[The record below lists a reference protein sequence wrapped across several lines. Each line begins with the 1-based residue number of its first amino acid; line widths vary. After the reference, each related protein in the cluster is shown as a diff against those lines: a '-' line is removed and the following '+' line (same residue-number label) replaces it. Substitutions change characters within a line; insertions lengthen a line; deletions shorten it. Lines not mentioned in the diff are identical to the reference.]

1 MSPDRGNGSGLPPWS
16 GLSNGNNASGL
27 TLGGGNSN
35 GNGSPKGAGDA
46 PGQSGPGKPPG
57 SPSLYGRLQEGMGY
71 ADPRAEA
78 LDAVRVR
85 VHRRVITELGPVFY
99 NNLVDQKELRSRV
112 ERIVQAAL
120 RTEKT
125 PMSAAEAA
133 QVAQSVTDDVL
144 GYGPI
149 ERLLND
155 PTISEIMVNGP
166 DKVYIERNGK
176 IIPTKVSFLDEAH
189 LRHVTGRIVAEVG
202 RHIDESS
209 PMVDARLLDGSRVNA
224 IYPPL
229 AVGGPFLTI
238 RKFATDPYTLQDL
251 IGFGTFTPQVG
262 ALLEACVE
270 GRANV
275 LVSGGASTGKTT
287 LLNVLSSFIPTDER
301 IITIEDA
308 KELQLRQ
315 RHVVALESRPPNT
328 EGKGEV
334 TIRDLLRNAL
344 RMRPDRI
351 IIGECRS
358 GEALDMLQAMNTGH
372 EGSLT
377 TVHANSPRDAL
388 VARRDHDVDGRLRPS
403 RSGRTGAAGL
413 RPGPHSPPGPF
424 EGRHPSNHP
433 GDRGRSY
440 GRRGHPPPGHL
451 RFRLPHGDRRRR
463 SFPRPPESDRAP
475 TPFHRKTGRSRRQ
488 GRHSHLRARRRTTNG
503 DHWPELVAWPLGLAS
518 MTAPAAGW
526 SHTVLVHL
534 HRLRS
539 PLGVALLT
547 AAFCLLLALLL
558 IRQRRRRNLATVRE
572 RTAVL
577 RTSPA
582 ALRRPQANL
591 AAATERKSITS
602 RVGGVCSPPEAT
614 RPERGPG
621 PLPHNVH

>member
-1 MSPDRGNGSGLPPWS
+1 MTADRGNGSGLPSWS
-16 GLSNGNNASGL
+16 GLSNGNNGSGL
-27 TLGGGNSN
+27 PRGGGAAN
-35 GNGSPKGAGDA
+35 GGSSPKGADET
-46 PGQSGPGKPPG
+46 PSQTGPGKPPP
-57 SPSLYGRLQEGMGY
+57 SSSLYGRLQEGMGF

-120 RTEKT
+120 RAEKT

-133 QVAQSVTDDVL
+133 QVAQIVSDDVL

-176 IIPTKVSFLDEAH
+176 ILPTKVSFLDEAH

-251 IGFGTFTPQVG
+251 VGFGTFTPQVG
-262 ALLEACVE
+262 ELLEACVE

-275 LVSGGASTGKTT
+275 LVCGGASTGKTT
-287 LLNVLSSFIPTDER
+287 LLNVLSSFIPSDER

-315 RHVVALESRPPNT
+315 RHVVSLESRPPNT

-334 TIRDLLRNAL
+334 SIRDLLRNAL

-388 VARRDHDVDGRLRPS
+388 SRVETMTLMAGFDLPVRAVREQLASALDLIVHLARLRDGTRRVTHVTEVGHMEGEIILLQDIFVFDFRMGTDAVG
-403 RSGRTGAAGL
+403 RSLGQLKATGL
-413 RPGPHSPPGPF
+413 RPHFTERLADRGVKVDLAIFEPGAEPRMPTIGRSSLPGP
-424 EGRHPSNHP
+424 SVW
-433 GDRGRSY
+433 
-440 GRRGHPPPGHL
+440 
-451 RFRLPHGDRRRR
+451 
-463 SFPRPPESDRAP
+463 PR
-475 TPFHRKTGRSRRQ
+475 
-488 GRHSHLRARRRTTNG
+488 
-503 DHWPELVAWPLGLAS
+503 
-518 MTAPAAGW
+518 
-526 SHTVLVHL
+526 
-534 HRLRS
+534 
-539 PLGVALLT
+539 
-547 AAFCLLLALLL
+547 
-558 IRQRRRRNLATVRE
+558 
-572 RTAVL
+572 
-577 RTSPA
+577 
-582 ALRRPQANL
+582 
-591 AAATERKSITS
+591 
-602 RVGGVCSPPEAT
+602 
-614 RPERGPG
+614 
-621 PLPHNVH
+621 

>member
-1 MSPDRGNGSGLPPWS
+1 MSSGPNGNDLHSWGRLKNGNGSS
-16 GLSNGNNASGL
+16 
-27 TLGGGNSN
+27 GGGVQSN
-35 GNGSPKGAGDA
+35 GNGATQSPGDH
-46 PGQSGPGKPPG
+46 PGQSGPGKPPAG
-57 SPSLYGRLQEGMGY
+57 ASLYGRLQEGMGFN
-71 ADPRAEA
+71 DPRAEA

-85 VHRRVITELGPVFY
+85 VHRRVISELGPVFY
-99 NNLVDQKELRSRV
+99 NNLVDQKELRARV
-112 ERIVQAAL
+112 DRIVEVAL
-120 RTEKT
+120 RAEKT

-133 QVAQSVTDDVL
+133 QVAVSVTDDVV

-176 IIPTKVSFLDEAH
+176 IVPTKVSFLDEAH

-209 PMVDARLLDGSRVNA
+209 PMVDARLQDGSRVNA

-238 RKFATDPYTLQDL
+238 RKFAKDPYTLQDL
-251 IGFGTFTPQVG
+251 VGFSTFTPQV
-262 ALLEACVE
+262 AELLEACVE
-270 GRANV
+270 GRANI

-287 LLNVLSSFIPTDER
+287 LLNVMSSFIPAEER

-334 TIRDLLRNAL
+334 SIRDLLRNAL

-388 VARRDHDVDGRLRPS
+388 ARVETMTLMAGFDLPVRAVREQLSSALDVIVHLARLRDGTRRVTQVTEVGHMEGEVILLQDIFMFDFRMGTDAVG
-403 RSGRTGAAGL
+403 RSLGKLKATGL
-413 RPGPHSPPGPF
+413 RPFLTERLADRGVKVDPAIFEPETENRMATISRHSMPGPS
-424 EGRHPSNHP
+424 GW
-433 GDRGRSY
+433 
-440 GRRGHPPPGHL
+440 
-451 RFRLPHGDRRRR
+451 
-463 SFPRPPESDRAP
+463 PR
-475 TPFHRKTGRSRRQ
+475 
-488 GRHSHLRARRRTTNG
+488 
-503 DHWPELVAWPLGLAS
+503 
-518 MTAPAAGW
+518 
-526 SHTVLVHL
+526 
-534 HRLRS
+534 
-539 PLGVALLT
+539 
-547 AAFCLLLALLL
+547 
-558 IRQRRRRNLATVRE
+558 
-572 RTAVL
+572 
-577 RTSPA
+577 
-582 ALRRPQANL
+582 
-591 AAATERKSITS
+591 
-602 RVGGVCSPPEAT
+602 
-614 RPERGPG
+614 
-621 PLPHNVH
+621 

>member
-1 MSPDRGNGSGLPPWS
+1 MSSGPNGNGLHSWGGL
-16 GLSNGNNASGL
+16 GNGRGSP
-27 TLGGGNSN
+27 GGAAQSN
-35 GNGSPKGAGDA
+35 GNGTTQTTGDH
-46 PGQSGPGKPPG
+46 SGPPVPAKPPAG
-57 SPSLYGRLQEGMGY
+57 ASLYGRLQEGMGFN
-71 ADPRAEA
+71 DPRADA

-85 VHRRVITELGPVFY
+85 VHRRVISELGPVFY
-99 NNLVDQKELRSRV
+99 NNLVDQKELRARV
-112 ERIVQAAL
+112 DRIVETAL
-120 RTEKT
+120 RAEKT

-133 QVAQSVTDDVL
+133 QVAMTVTDDVV

-176 IIPTKVSFLDEAH
+176 ILTTKVSFLDEAH

-209 PMVDARLLDGSRVNA
+209 PMVDARLQDGSRVNA

-238 RKFATDPYTLQDL
+238 RKFAKDPYTLQDL
-251 IGFGTFTPQVG
+251 VGFSTFTPQV
-262 ALLEACVE
+262 AELLEACVE
-270 GRANV
+270 GRANI

-287 LLNVLSSFIPTDER
+287 LLNVMSSFIPAEER

-315 RHVVALESRPPNT
+315 RHVVSLETRPPNT

-388 VARRDHDVDGRLRPS
+388 ARVETMTLMAGFDLPVRAVREQLSSALDLVVHLTRLRDGTRRVTQVTEVGHMEGEVILLQDIFMFDFRMGSDSVGRSLGRLKA
-403 RSGRTGAAGL
+403 TGL
-413 RPGPHSPPGPF
+413 RPLLT
-424 EGRHPSNHP
+424 ERLA
-433 GDRGRSY
+433 DRGVKVDPAIFEPDAEKRM
-440 GRRGHPPPGHL
+440 
-451 RFRLPHGDRRRR
+451 
-463 SFPRPPESDRAP
+463 A
-475 TPFHRKTGRSRRQ
+475 TISRRTVPSPS
-488 GRHSHLRARRRTTNG
+488 G
-503 DHWPELVAWPLGLAS
+503 WP
-518 MTAPAAGW
+518 
-526 SHTVLVHL
+526 
-534 HRLRS
+534 R
-539 PLGVALLT
+539 
-547 AAFCLLLALLL
+547 
-558 IRQRRRRNLATVRE
+558 
-572 RTAVL
+572 
-577 RTSPA
+577 
-582 ALRRPQANL
+582 
-591 AAATERKSITS
+591 
-602 RVGGVCSPPEAT
+602 
-614 RPERGPG
+614 
-621 PLPHNVH
+621 